1 MEAKNFKTSRD
12 SRLAEFQTEYDKL
25 RTQYSSALLSAI
37 QEEDSQ
43 KQQELIQEVL
53 NVNSEMTAQVRTI
66 LGVLSQGTRSVDT
79 SSLDKL
85 TKDLI
90 DYQKQ
95 HNEIQQSEDKVKTLK
110 MIQSTTQEKIDNAYW
125 MYMFYLFALIGLIF
139 IVSFLVL
146 RTPSSITLPSI
157 IPSGQPV
164 FR

>member
-110 MIQSTTQEKIDNAYW
+110 MIQSATQEKIDNAYW

-146 RTPSSITLPSI
+146 RTPSSIILPSI

>member
-53 NVNSEMTAQVRTI
+53 NVNSEMTAQVRNI